1 MLKKIP
7 KPIRNAP
14 EDACYVCREHDG
26 ALGTC
31 SGGCGLW
38 CHPACEGLPPMKGKR
53 KRKDAEFGSCPSPA
67 TPSRASGYT
76 FTCGRCDAIVGARV
90 FARSDKSTF
99 FWPARVIKRDQH
111 DRVCVEWDEEPTAAG
126 DSSSSSSSSTTSTDA
141 AGSGSGSGGSSPT
154 AGAGVDGNKP
164 LVTATNAEDLTWV
177 EERHVCMRDMPA
189 EAKDLKR
196 GSRAVAV
203 WIDGHAY
210 ACEVLGSAGRRQM
223 AVQFEDGLQ
232 YDAPMADMRTFLDEP
247 LCAQTGRRRTPR
259 PGMRSPIRTR
269 GRPPQTLLYSRS
281 IISPACSLPPSPV
294 SQFQNPVFYY
304 FLLGCC
310 LAAAA
315 FQYSNVPCSFNN
327 VATIESLHGRG
338 RLFDDASARGPS
350 AWNNRTMSKGVWCSD
365 SAQCGPLQR
374 TIRRLE
380 RVWRGPRP
388 TSGPPVGICE
398 KGPVDG
404 LYIVTDFLSIEE
416 VELLRDLFSAHHGWA
431 MYNWGNVGRRNELAS
446 VLQRI
451 DFGLPEMTAEG
462 VAASGSNGTQVQPIG
477 ELQQHVISLLEMRMR
492 AHFGEVAWGGE
503 DPTPEHRPNML
514 QFTRI
519 APGTCLG
526 NHFDRRD
533 KWEEGIASIAWGQA
547 PGQEDSRGDPVRACM
562 HACIPHTMH
571 ARALSCLCY
580 FGSPPPFVRLFAFRL
595 FVVCSG
601 CSRCSA
607 ARRAPAKR
615 RLSRRYRPAP
625 PTFLPESRKGA
636 PASARSARSR
646 TICARAAGRT
656 ASGTRSLFT
665 RGSRSRC
672 ASSTR
677 SGVATSS

>member
-1 MLKKIP
+1 MSRCARKLGDDEPRALGCAARSARGDGRP
-7 KPIRNAP
+7 KPFCILEA
-14 EDACYVCREHDG
+14 H
-26 ALGTC
+26 LT
-31 SGGCGLW
+31 
-38 CHPACEGLPPMKGKR
+38 
-53 KRKDAEFGSCPSPA
+53 
-67 TPSRASGYT
+67 
-76 FTCGRCDAIVGARV
+76 RV
-90 FARSDKSTF
+90 LS
-99 FWPARVIKRDQH
+99 
-111 DRVCVEWDEEPTAAG
+111 
-126 DSSSSSSSSTTSTDA
+126 
-141 AGSGSGSGGSSPT
+141 
-154 AGAGVDGNKP
+154 
-164 LVTATNAEDLTWV
+164 
-177 EERHVCMRDMPA
+177 
-189 EAKDLKR
+189 
-196 GSRAVAV
+196 
-203 WIDGHAY
+203 
-210 ACEVLGSAGRRQM
+210 
-223 AVQFEDGLQ
+223 
-232 YDAPMADMRTFLDEP
+232 
-247 LCAQTGRRRTPR
+247 
-259 PGMRSPIRTR
+259 
-269 GRPPQTLLYSRS
+269 
-281 IISPACSLPPSPV
+281 PPSPV

-315 FQYSNVPCSFNN
+315 FNIQYVSSFNN

-571 ARALSCLCY
+571 ARSLSCLCN

-595 FVVCSG
+595 FVCAVG
-601 CSRCSA
+601 A
-607 ARRAPAKR
+607 QDAV
-615 RLSRRYRPAP
+615 RPAGHRP
-625 PTFLPESRKGA
+625 KGDA
-636 PASARSARSR
+636 HDDTARLRLHSYRSL
-646 TICARAAGRT
+646 ARAHRLLLAAQGR
-656 ASGTRSLFT
+656 AQYVLVLLDARDLE
-665 RGSRSRC
+665 
-672 ASSTR
+672 
-677 SGVATSS
+677 